1 MRALALNAEN
11 AGNGGAYSGSRLF
24 VASISLLMIAVSFA
38 SAEVSVQT
46 LDGTVRTKKKEAA
59 VWNRVAERYV
69 LSNGEEVRTGDKS
82 VVVLDFKDGSRVE
95 LGPKTSFTVED
106 AGDQDGSFASMQL
119 GWGKM
124 KAWVRKTMSR
134 RFRVRTPTAVCSV
147 RGTEFQVQVEQGSG
161 ATQIDLMSGL
171 LGVGDNKGNETLL
184 KDGQSIAVDASG
196 LGKVQ
201 DAGDKK
207 DEADAKKRAELKREV
222 DLSMSK
228 EEVLAAA
235 AAEIKSAEYQLGKVI
250 TDVNGN
256 RVRLAQYIVR
266 PAANKFKLVT
276 LNGRKDR
283 FDYFFK
289 EGTFNKTLPADLKQ
303 ALRQT
308 SGCISTACEWWIT
321 DYRMAYS
328 NTQDTVL
335 ETVSGGHLVD
345 VNNNQ
350 VSGDEVTF
358 AFDSNANNFV
368 QVSAPTADTAAANPG
383 RNGNTPFFTTIYDTE
398 NLTFNGVSH
407 GSWVSGV
414 GAYNAAAGGANCTAD
429 GVGFGCG
436 GVQSYGNSS
445 GTGDQRTVTTVVSL
459 ISGASCSSLDRCTG
473 NRDTG
478 LFHDIVYRQNG
489 AGTIWDKFDN
499 YVILDDGTI
508 VPHSAF
514 SGVTSGADFKARLL
528 RVNYQQIIT
537 ASEFNGR
544 KIDLVYEPKTL
555 IESGLIP

>member
-1 MRALALNAEN
+1 MLSLALNAEN
-11 AGNGGAYSGSRLF
+11 AGRDGARTGFRLF
-24 VASISLLMIAVSFA
+24 VALLTISLISVST
-38 SAEVSVQT
+38 SLAEVSVRT
-46 LDGTVRTKKKEAA
+46 IDGTVRTKKKTSG

-69 LSNGEEVRTGDKS
+69 LTDGEEVRTDRRAS
-82 VVVLDFKDGSRVE
+82 VTLEFKDGSRVE
-95 LGPKTSFTVED
+95 LGPKTSFTIENS
-106 AGDQDGSFASMQL
+106 GSKDGSFASMKM
-119 GWGKM
+119 GWGRM
-124 KAWVRKTMSR
+124 RAWVRKTMSR

-147 RGTEFQVQVEQGSG
+147 RGTEFEMAVDRQSG

-171 LGVGDNKGNETLL
+171 LGVGDNQGNETLL
-184 KDGQSIAVDASG
+184 KDGQSVSVDAKG
-196 LGKVQ
+196 LGRVQ
-201 DAGDKK
+201 GTEDKQDKK
-207 DEADAKKRAELKREV
+207 DAKKRAELKREV
-222 DLSMSK
+222 GLSMSK
-228 EEVLAAA
+228 EDVLAAA
-235 AAEIKSAEYQLGKVI
+235 AAEIKSAEYQMGKVI

-266 PAANKFKLVT
+266 PASNKFKLVT

-289 EGTFNKTLPADLKQ
+289 EGTFNKALPDDLST

-308 SGCISTACEWWIT
+308 AGCIGNPCEYWISS
-321 DYRMAYS
+321 YRMGYS
-328 NTQDTVL
+328 NTQDNVL
-335 ETVSGGHLVD
+335 ETVGGGHLVD

-350 VSGDEVTF
+350 VAGDEVTF
-358 AFDSNANNFV
+358 AFDPVSNNFV
-368 QVSAPTADTAAANPG
+368 TVSAGTTDDAASNAARNAN
-383 RNGNTPFFTTIYDTE
+383 TSFWKTLYDTE
-398 NLTFNGVSH
+398 SLTFNGVSH

-414 GAYNAAAGGANCTAD
+414 GSYNAAAGGANCDAN
-429 GVGFGCG
+429 GVGYGCG

-445 GTGDQRTVTTVVSL
+445 GTGDQRTVTTVVSI
-459 ISGASCSSLDRCTG
+459 ISGASCSTLDKCTG
-473 NRDTG
+473 NRDAG

-489 AGTIWDKFDN
+489 TGTIWDKFDN

-514 SGVTSGADFKARLL
+514 AGVTSGADFKARLL

-537 ASEFNGR
+537 ASEFGGR

>member
-1 MRALALNAEN
+1 MRSLALCAEH
-11 AGNGGAYSGSRLF
+11 AGRGGAFAGLRLF
-24 VASISLLMIAVSFA
+24 LVFSFLILFASFA
-38 SAEVSVQT
+38 AAEVSVQS

-59 VWNRVAERYV
+59 VWNRVAERYI
-69 LSNGEEVRTGDKS
+69 LTDGEEVQTGDRAT
-82 VVVLDFKDGSRVE
+82 VVLDFKDGSRVE
-95 LGPKTSFTVED
+95 LGPKTSFTVESS
-106 AGDQDGSFASMQL
+106 GDSGDGFANMKV
-119 GWGKM
+119 GWGRM
-124 KAWVRKTMSR
+124 KAWVRKSMSR

-147 RGTEFQVQVEQGSG
+147 RGTEFQVQVERGSG
-161 ATQIDLMSGL
+161 ATQIDLMTGL

-184 KDGQSIAVDASG
+184 KDGQSLSVDVNG

-201 DAGDKK
+201 DGGDKK
-207 DEADAKKRAELKREV
+207 NEEDAKKRAELKREV

-256 RVRLAQYIVR
+256 RVRLSQYIVR

-289 EGTFNKTLPADLKQ
+289 EGTFNKTLPTDLRQ

-308 SGCISTACEWWIT
+308 SGCIGTACDWWIT

-350 VSGDEVTF
+350 VAGDEVTF
-358 AFDSNANNFV
+358 TFDTNANDFV
-368 QVSAPTADTAAANPG
+368 AVGAATTDSAGANPG
-383 RNGNTPFFTTIYDTE
+383 RNANTSFWKAIYDTE
-398 NLTFNGVSH
+398 SLTFNGVSH

-414 GAYNAAAGGANCTAD
+414 GAYNPLAGGANCTAD

-445 GTGDQRTVTTVVSL
+445 GTGDQRTVTPVVSI
-459 ISGASCSSLDRCTG
+459 ISGGSCSSLDKCTG

-489 AGTIWDKFDN
+489 TGTIWDKFDN

-508 VPHSAF
+508 VPHAAF
-514 SGVTSGADFKARLL
+514 SGITSGADFKARLL